1 MLNIDN
7 LAHEEHTENTT
18 AGGGDNAGADVAAQ
32 EDDRLFFYLSLGL
45 GALSGLLLVVLVVLV
60 LFHRLASLHLKIN
73 K

>member
-1 MLNIDN
+1 MRGDD
-7 LAHEEHTENTT
+7 EH
-18 AGGGDNAGADVAAQ
+18 ADGHCDAPGADVAAQ

-60 LFHRLASLHLKIN
+60 LFHRWASLHHTSN